1 MTLDPVQR
9 THYGYRFELDFLKAQ
24 AQAFEDL
31 FNRIMAHRYQSDFQP
46 VRAYG
51 NQGDKKSDG
60 YLTRE
65 KTVFQCYG
73 PKTTK
78 QSEMLAK
85 IDDDYAGARK
95 HWGERMRR
103 WRFVHNDHE
112 GLPPDV
118 VQRLTDL
125 NNNDDPVDVDA
136 FGYAELRERVFE
148 LTLQQLED
156 LFGFA
161 PTRSALDGLD
171 FEALRP
177 VLEAIARSEPPPTP
191 PLMAPT
197 AEKLSKNDISKDAA
211 DLLRQGRGRQRLVEA
226 FFGSYPDP
234 DFGEEIAQGFRDR
247 YAILKGQDATPD
259 KIFTELQTFAG
270 GMEGSPQRQA
280 AVLAVLSYFFDSC
293 DIFED
298 DLDARLES
306 GA

>member
-9 THYGYRFELDFLKAQ
+9 NHYGHRFELEFLKAH

-60 YLTRE
+60 YLVSE

-73 PKTTK
+73 PKETK

-85 IDDDYAGARK
+85 INGDYAGALE

-103 WRFVHNDHE
+103 WRFVHNDQD

-125 NNNDDPVDVDA
+125 NNNDDPVELDA

-148 LTLQQLED
+148 LNLQQLED
-156 LFGFA
+156 LFGYA
-161 PTRSALDGLD
+161 PTRSALDELD

-177 VLEAIARSEPPPTP
+177 VLNAIARSEPPPTP
-191 PLMAPT
+191 PLSAPT
-197 AEKLSKNDISKDAA
+197 AEKLSKNDISEDAA
-211 DLLRQGRGRQRLVEA
+211 NLLRQGRGRQRLVEG
-226 FFGSYPDP
+226 FFDSYPDP
-234 DFGEEIAQGFRDR
+234 DFGEEIAQGFRDH
-247 YAILKGQDATPD
+247 YIKVKAQGASPDA
-259 KIFTELQTFAG
+259 IFTELQSFAG

-298 DLDARLES
+298 ELDLPVES
-306 GA
+306 SE